1 MLWDRSTFWRKPE
14 RSNSETDPTRSCLS
28 GGFSKGDFWVPQW
41 VCKGRSQSTR
51 TCHSCV
57 NKNIGLQQKSTLFSY
72 PTHLWYMEISWK
84 EMLCSEKWEIYHSL
98 AGEGAPKEGKKEKGA
113 SSSTASE
120 CCQLVLE
127 LECIPSASTNILQQS
142 LFGCFFLV
150 LRTHL

>member
-1 MLWDRSTFWRKPE
+1 M
-14 RSNSETDPTRSCLS
+14 
-28 GGFSKGDFWVPQW
+28 
-41 VCKGRSQSTR
+41 
-51 TCHSCV
+51 

-84 EMLCSEKWEIYHSL
+84 EMLLGEKWKIYHSL

-127 LECIPSASTNILQQS
+127 LECILSASTNILQQS
-142 LFGCFFLV
+142 LFVWMFFSSTEDTFVAPLCTWWGV
-150 LRTHL
+150 LGQGPAMLHKGFGQLMFMNQHSFQKL